1 MQITL
6 YQQFVAEMERT
17 GLKKVFTNL
26 DEKDVGL
33 SDDDDIIY
41 ITAKDC
47 QAISIKG
54 VRESTI
60 RGKLYSNPHYIHMKA
75 YGYDGNEMMPEDAI
89 QFSIAELKRTG
100 LPTLTLDEWSHVIYY
115 HYPYRTVSSKLRFK
129 KGIVLTKNKRLEIR
143 IIRNG
148 EPLKIA
154 KFEIKIECDKWYKSE
169 VLQEVFPNKKQNIS
183 DVFV

>member
-1 MQITL
+1 MQTTL
-6 YQQFVAEMERT
+6 YEQFVEEMERS

-33 SDDDDIIY
+33 SDDDDIIH

-47 QAISIKG
+47 QTISIKG
-54 VRESTI
+54 VRESAI
-60 RGKLYSNPHYIHMKA
+60 EGKLLTRPHYIHMRA

-89 QFSIAELKRTG
+89 QFSIATLKKSG
-100 LPTLTLDEWSHVIYY
+100 LPTLSPDEWHHVVYY
-115 HYPYRTVSSKLRFK
+115 HYPYRAVSSKLKFK
-129 KGIVLTKNKRLEIR
+129 KGIVITKNKRLEIR

-154 KFEIKIECDKWYKSE
+154 KFEIKIECDKWYKDDM
-169 VLQEVFPNKKQNIS
+169 LQEAHNSSVI
-183 DVFV
+183 